1 MATLNANALTVLDRT
16 KAELDIPLA
25 NTDFDDQV
33 IQYIN
38 AVSDV
43 IEEHTNRTFNSAA
56 YSHRFTG
63 RGHNWLVAKEF
74 PVTAITDV
82 WVSQTYDFSTAELA
96 TTYTFQDDVFFVRL
110 GESNFWP
117 GAAPL
122 AIKIDYTAGYTTI
135 PDGIQQ
141 ACIEW
146 VRLLYNAQGDRRIG
160 RTAKSK
166 QGENISWENDMPLL
180 VKSLLAPYQRAKVIE
195 RALSLNEVFLE
206 NRADETVSKL

>member
-1 MATLNANALTVLDRT
+1 MATLNANALTTLDRT

-38 AVSDV
+38 SVSDV
-43 IEEHTNRTFNSAA
+43 IEEVSNRTFNSAS

-63 RGHNWLVAKEF
+63 RGMNWLVAKEF

-96 TTYTFQDDVFFVRL
+96 STYTFQDDVFFVRL

-122 AIKIDYTAGYTTI
+122 SIKIDYTAGYTTI

-195 RALSLNEVFLE
+195 RALSLNEVFIE
-206 NRADETVSKL
+206 NRADETLSKL

>member
-1 MATLNANALTVLDRT
+1 MATLNANALTALDRT

-43 IEEHTNRTFNSAA
+43 IEEASNREFSSQTRTER
-56 YSHRFTG
+56 YTG
-63 RGHNWLVAKEF
+63 RGINFLVAKQF
-74 PVTAITDV
+74 PITSVTSVYVD
-82 WVSQTYDFSTAELA
+82 QTYAFVTPEAVS
-96 TTYTFQDDVFFVRL
+96 TYTFQDDVFFVRL

-122 AIKIDYTAGYTTI
+122 SIQIEYVAGYTTI
-135 PDGIQQ
+135 PDGLQQ

-166 QGENISWENDMPLL
+166 QGENISWENDMPML
-180 VKSLLAPYQRAKVIE
+180 VKSLIAPYQRARVVQ
-195 RALSLNEVFLE
+195 RALSLNGIIVDH
-206 NRADETVSKL
+206 ADERLSEI